1 MSMTERN
8 DNRNKRIAKNT
19 LMLYVRMLV
28 LMFVGLYTSRIVLQA
43 LGENDFGI
51 YNVVGGVVSMFTIIS
66 GALNSAVQRFITFE
80 MGKEDSSGLTK
91 VYSTAVTIQFLL
103 ALIVVAVAEPVGLW
117 FIENEMT
124 IAPDRIQA
132 AKYVLHFSLLAFVIN
147 LMSIPQMASITAH
160 EKMSAYAWIG
170 LFDGFLRLGVA
181 FLIMRSSSDR
191 LVFYAALM
199 AGVMLLVRLSY
210 GIYCRINFPECRY
223 RPEFDGKLMKEMF
236 SFAGW
241 NFIGVTSS
249 VLRDHGGNILVNLFS
264 GPAVNAARGVALQ
277 LNGAVQ
283 GFVTNF
289 MTAVNP
295 QITKSYASGDD
306 AYLHSLLRRSSRMS
320 FCLLFVLA
328 VPVLFNTEYLM
339 GLWLK
344 DVPDH
349 AVLFVQL
356 FLCFA
361 MSESISNPLIT
372 AMLATGKIRDYQ
384 IVVGGIQL
392 LNVPV
397 SYILLKCGAMP
408 EITVVVAIVLSQVC
422 FFVRLIMLRGM
433 IGLDVKRYL
442 SEVYLRI
449 LGVAAVG
456 VVIPL
461 LVNGYI
467 NYDFAGFCLNVL
479 ICVVS
484 AVLSVLCVGLLG
496 SERKEIKSFV
506 MRRKP

>member
-1 MSMTERN
+1 MTERN

-433 IGLDVKRYL
+433 VGLDVKRYL